1 MDIVQK
7 IFTAD
12 NLLFMARS
20 AGWSII
26 IAVCALLAGTVLG
39 ILAAAARIS
48 KSKILR
54 AISTVYVEFI
64 RGTPMLVQIL
74 FWFLGFPVVCKAITG
89 SAVNIDPYAIGIIAM
104 GINSGAYSCELI
116 RSAIMAVDRGQW
128 EAAQAL
134 GLSYTG
140 MMRHIILPQAFKRI
154 VPPLVSEFVT
164 LIKDSSLIST
174 IGAVELTQSA
184 KVLGA
189 RYYNFIPPLALACVV
204 YLTLTLTISHF
215 GKKIERKLAESD

>member
-48 KSKILR
+48 KSRILR

-154 VPPLVSEFVT
+154 IPPLVSEFIT
-164 LIKDSSLIST
+164 LIKDSSLLST
-174 IGAVELTQSA
+174 IGVVELLQSA

-189 RYYNFIPPLALACVV
+189 NNYDFATPLMVASVF
-204 YLTLTLTISHF
+204 YLVMTLTISF
-215 GKKIERKLAESD
+215 FSKKLERKMALSD

>member
-1 MDIVQK
+1 MPKEDAAAV
-7 IFTAD
+7 FAM
-12 NLLFMARS
+12 LFGGYQGLS
-20 AGWSII
+20 ED
-26 IAVCALLAGTVLG
+26 LLADFQATG
-39 ILAAAARIS
+39 IVHILSVSGSHISLIAAVMAWLAAALRLPRAVSAALVLSCIALYT
-48 KSKILR
+48 IL
-54 AISTVYVEFI
+54 AGCV
-64 RGTPMLVQIL
+64 P
-74 FWFLGFPVVCKAITG
+74 PV
-89 SAVNIDPYAIGIIAM
+89 
-104 GINSGAYSCELI
+104 I

-189 RYYNFIPPLALACVV
+189 RYYNFILPLALACVV

>member
-1 MDIVQK
+1 MEK
-7 IFTAD
+7 IFAAD
-12 NLLFMARS
+12 TLLFMARS

-128 EAAQAL
+128 EAAQSL
-134 GLSYTG
+134 GLTLVDGGHYATEAPVLTKLQEKLQEAFPG
-140 MMRHIILPQAFKRI
+140 VEVLLAQAGKD
-154 VPPLVSEFVT
+154 PAKT
-164 LIKDSSLIST
+164 L
-174 IGAVELTQSA
+174 
-184 KVLGA
+184 
-189 RYYNFIPPLALACVV
+189 
-204 YLTLTLTISHF
+204 
-215 GKKIERKLAESD
+215 